1 MLGAYTPDQGIHP
14 NPPLSRDTH
23 IAEQLPAA
31 CGDADENFAPVLG
44 VALPFDHF
52 ELQKSIDTS
61 GHCRFRELEVN
72 TRECRVLGYFL
83 AALDMR
89 S

>member
-52 ELQKSIDTS
+52 ELQKSIGYVTS
-61 GHCRFRELEVN
+61 CVVSKSLELLFCRHGPNSPLE
-72 TRECRVLGYFL
+72 
-83 AALDMR
+83 
-89 S
+89 